1 MTLHVFDDLE
11 QGSDEWLDARRGIV
25 TASAV
30 GKLVTP
36 STVRPANNDWS
47 RALTA
52 ELAAERITGFTDPV
66 FVNADMQRGNDD
78 EPIARDLYSH
88 HFAPVTEVGFM
99 VRQFD
104 GYRLGYSPDGL
115 VGNDGLIEVKSR
127 RPKKHLATILA
138 DEVPAEN
145 MAQLMTGLLVTG
157 RDWIDYV
164 SFCGGM
170 RLWVKRVHPDPKW
183 FDAIEAAAIRF
194 EQAVTVMTNTYETR
208 TTGLPMT
215 ERIDHYADVELKLA

>member
-11 QGSDEWLDARRGIV
+11 QGSDEWLAARRGIV
-25 TASAV
+25 TASVV

-66 FVNADMQRGNDD
+66 FVNADMQRGNED
-78 EPIARDLYSH
+78 EPIARDLYSQ

-104 GYRLGYSPDGL
+104 GFRLGFSPDGL

-127 RPKKHLATILA
+127 RPKKHLATVLA

-145 MAQLMTGLLVTG
+145 MAQIMCGLLVSG
-157 RDWIDYV
+157 RSWCDYI
-164 SFCGGM
+164 SFSAGM
-170 RLWVKRVHPDPKW
+170 SMWVKRVHPDPKW

-194 EQAVTVMTNTYETR
+194 EQAVTVMTRTYDER
-208 TTGLPMT
+208 TAGLPMT
-215 ERIDHYADVELKLA
+215 ERRLDFEDVTF